1 MPPMFHMKHF
11 MNNFAYETW
20 RTDATPTLIDRNY
33 YRQLDTGVLP
43 LSMTMQGSSDPMA
56 TSTPSTVDSPVSNPP
71 VIDYEGSPYRTAF
84 WEGQGRD
91 YEDAAERLA
100 LQRLVPPTGRR
111 IAEIGAGFGRLADL
125 YLGYEQIILFDYS
138 RTLLQEAVA
147 KWGKDPRFIFVA
159 GNIYQL
165 SLAKASLDTLVMVR
179 VMHHLA
185 DVPLALKQI
194 HRVLQPGKTAI
205 LEYANKRNAKSV
217 ARWLLGRQQWSPL
230 DEKPVEFVKLN
241 YDFHPAWMDKQ
252 FASAGLKVRQQFA
265 VSHFRV
271 PLLKRSISATTLAKM
286 DSWLFGLGGRY
297 PLAPSVFVQAD
308 AVAPVSQGNGAEDL
322 YSSTKDL
329 SDLFSC
335 PNCGGDRTLTLEH
348 EAQLVC
354 QRCSKRYANREG
366 IWDFKESLD

>member
-1 MPPMFHMKHF
+1 
-11 MNNFAYETW
+11 
-20 RTDATPTLIDRNY
+20 
-33 YRQLDTGVLP
+33 
-43 LSMTMQGSSDPMA
+43 MQGSSDPPA
-56 TSTPSTVDSPVSNPP
+56 TSTRTVVDSAVIDPP

-100 LQRLVPPTGRR
+100 LQRLVPPAGRR

-138 RTLLQEAVA
+138 RTMLQDAVA
-147 KWGKDPRFIFVA
+147 KWGKDPRFVFVA

-194 HRVLQPGKTAI
+194 HRVLQPGQLAI
-205 LEYANKRNAKSV
+205 LEYANKRNVKSV
-217 ARWLLGRQQWSPL
+217 ARWLLGRQKWSPM

-252 FASAGLKVRQQFA
+252 FAEAGLKVRQQYA
-265 VSHFRV
+265 VSHFRT
-271 PLLKRSISATTLAKM
+271 PWLKRMVSAITLAKM
-286 DSWLFGLGGRY
+286 DSWLFGPGGTY
-297 PLAPSVFVQAD
+297 PLAPSVFVQAEANSTQKQSSGSRHSNSSVKRENLAKSD
-308 AVAPVSQGNGAEDL
+308 VLDL
-322 YSSTKDL
+322 T
-329 SDLFSC
+329 DLFSC
-335 PNCGGDRTLTLEH
+335 PACGGERTFTLEH
-348 EAQLVC
+348 ETSLIC